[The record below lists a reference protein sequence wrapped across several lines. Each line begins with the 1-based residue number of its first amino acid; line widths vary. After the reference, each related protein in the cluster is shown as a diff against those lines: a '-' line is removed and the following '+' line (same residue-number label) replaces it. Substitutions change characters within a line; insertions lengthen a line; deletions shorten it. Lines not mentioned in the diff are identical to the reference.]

1 MKKVRNNVFETNSSS
16 THALSITKG
25 DHSDYLS
32 PSDTLV
38 VEFINTDDCRVLS
51 TLKEKVSYLVS
62 QIVNWYKWD
71 VYDYDD
77 LKEQVEKSLDFR
89 RIADFVMSR
98 YGKKVVLPKEYKINR
113 WTDEDGDV
121 YGGLEDIVS
130 INHQIVCSSLDE
142 LLEDLVSHDC
152 NLLDEVL
159 REDTVIEFGRD

>member
-16 THALSITKG
+16 THTLSVTKG
-25 DHSDYLS
+25 NHSDYLS

-38 VEFINTDDCRVLS
+38 VEFIDTDDYRVLS

-62 QIVNWYKWD
+62 QIVNRYKWD

-98 YGKKVVLPKEYKINR
+98 YGKKVVLPKRYKVNR
-113 WTDEDGDV
+113 WVDEDGDT
-121 YGGLEDIVS
+121 YNSLEDIVN
-130 INHQIVCSSLDE
+130 INHQITYSNLDE
-142 LLEDLVSHDC
+142 LLEDLVNHNRD
-152 NLLDEVL
+152 LLDEVL
-159 REDTVIEFGRD
+159 REDTVIEFERD